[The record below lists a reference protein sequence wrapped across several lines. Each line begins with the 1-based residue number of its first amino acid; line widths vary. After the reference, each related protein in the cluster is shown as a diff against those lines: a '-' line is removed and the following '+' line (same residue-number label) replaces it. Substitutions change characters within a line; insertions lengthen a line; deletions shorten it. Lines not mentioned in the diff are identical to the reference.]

1 MFGIDDPGIW
11 SAYLLAFL
19 CVAFSVWFGIR
30 NWNKD
35 GDGDDDTNPKNS
47 VK

>member
-1 MFGIDDPGIW
+1 
-11 SAYLLAFL
+11 LAFL

-35 GDGDDDTNPKNS
+35 GDDDTNSKNS